1 MSTNEKLFS
10 AVDTALLLLKVL
22 SLYKYT
28 DLTAIKITVD

>member
-28 DLTAIKITVD
+28 DLTAIKTIAD